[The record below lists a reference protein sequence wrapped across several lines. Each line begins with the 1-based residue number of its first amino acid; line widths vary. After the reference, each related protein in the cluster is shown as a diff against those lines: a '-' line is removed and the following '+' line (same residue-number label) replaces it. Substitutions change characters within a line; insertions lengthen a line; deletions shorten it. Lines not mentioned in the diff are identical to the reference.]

1 LIEQEEPVTAIE
13 VKSVRNLAGTG
24 VCFAYAIKA
33 GPWIFMTGHE
43 AFDFTTGV
51 SVPVAGSAGFPLW
64 GLPQYRREGDFILKR
79 MQTVL
84 GEFGSSLS
92 NGVRL
97 DQYYPTTHAVDPY
110 HLARKA
116 TFGDYI
122 PPSTSVIME
131 HCLHRETAISTS
143 LIAVTPSAEYRINR
157 VYPKDV
163 DAPKTSGFVPAIT
176 CNDFVFVAGQMAT
189 SETGGL
195 DPRAHAPDFDRW
207 GGSEIRKQTEF
218 LILNKLKVA
227 LEAAGSSL
235 AQAFKAQVYIDS
247 VSYIPDFIDVWNA
260 HFREIPC
267 ALTVVPTKTF
277 STVGG
282 IIEINIMALKKDAKR
297 KKQVVDAALPA
308 MTAYGPCVRVG
319 EFLLPSGLMA
329 LTPEGNVAG
338 AGTSPSFGALAHAG
352 AVQAECIYRYAEA
365 LCSAAKTSMKNL
377 LRAHYFVPSPA
388 EFPGVAGAWISR
400 YGSQPHPFAYVQTP
414 APLPAP
420 GAVMIA
426 DFWIYAP

>member
-1 LIEQEEPVTAIE
+1 MTAIE
-13 VKSVRNLAGTG
+13 VKSVSNLAGTG
-24 VCFAYAIKA
+24 VCYAYAVKA

-43 AFDFTTGV
+43 AFDFATGL
-51 SVPVAGSAGFPLW
+51 SEPVAGPPGFPRW

-79 MQTVL
+79 MQDIL
-84 GEFGSSLS
+84 GGFKSSLS

-131 HCLHRETAISTS
+131 HCLHRETSISTS

-163 DAPKTSGFVPAIT
+163 NAPKTSGFVPAIT

-195 DPRAHAPDFDRW
+195 DPRAHASDFDRW

-218 LILNKLKVA
+218 IITNKLKVA
-227 LEAAGSSL
+227 LDAADSSL
-235 AQAFKAQVYIDS
+235 KQAIKSQVYIDS
-247 VSYIPDFIDVWNA
+247 IEHIPDFIDVWNV
-260 HFREIPC
+260 HFRDIPC

-282 IIEINIMALKKDAKR
+282 IIEINMLALKNDSQR
-297 KKQVVDAALPA
+297 KKQVVDASLPA
-308 MTAYGPCVRVG
+308 MTAYGPCLRVG

-329 LTPEGNVAG
+329 LAPDGIVVGVAV
-338 AGTSPSFGALAHAG
+338 SPNFGALSHAG
-352 AVQAECIYRYAEA
+352 ATQAECIYRYAEA
-365 LCSAAKTSMKNL
+365 LCSAANTSMKNL
-377 LRAHYFVPSPA
+377 LRAHYFISSPE
-388 EFPGVAGAWISR
+388 EFPGVTAAWISR
-400 YGSQPHPFAYVQTP
+400 YGRQPHPFAYVQTP
-414 APLPAP
+414 AAHPAP

>member
-1 LIEQEEPVTAIE
+1 
-13 VKSVRNLAGTG
+13 LAGTG
-24 VCFAYAIKA
+24 ICYAHAVKA
-33 GPWIFMTGHE
+33 GPWIFLTGHE
-43 AFDFTTGV
+43 AFDFATGV
-51 SVPVAGSAGFPLW
+51 STAVTGAPGFPLW
-64 GLPQYRREGDFILKR
+64 GLPQYRREGDYILKR
-79 MQTVL
+79 IQGVL
-84 GEFGSSLS
+84 AEFGSSLS

-97 DQYYPTTHAVDPY
+97 DQYYPTTRAVDPY

-131 HCLHRETAISTS
+131 HLLHSQTAISTS
-143 LIAVTPSAEYRINR
+143 LIAVAPSEDYRINR

-195 DPRAHAPDFDRW
+195 DARAHAPDFDRW

-235 AQAFKAQVYIDS
+235 AQAVKSQVYIDS
-247 VSYIPDFIDVWNA
+247 IEYVPDFIDVWNSY
-260 HFREIPC
+260 FRDIPC

-282 IIEINIMALKKDAKR
+282 IIEINMMALKNDAKR
-297 KKQVVDAALPA
+297 KKQVVDAGLPA

-329 LTPEGNVAG
+329 VTSKGIVAG
-338 AGTSPSFGALAHAG
+338 TDTSPSFGALAHAG
-352 AVQAECIYRYAEA
+352 ATQAEAIYKYAEA
-365 LCSAAKTSMKNL
+365 LCAAAKTSMKNL
-377 LRAHYFVPSPA
+377 LRAHYFIPTPS
-388 EFPGVAGAWISR
+388 EFPGVTSAWISR
-400 YGSQPHPFAYVQTP
+400 YGNQPHPFAYVQTP

-420 GAVMIA
+420 GAAVIA